1 MIDLKKEFDVV
12 GGKGVE
18 LYRKSLVDN
27 DRVATG
33 KTKNS
38 IRFESKPNKLTF
50 YALDHIRDIETGQT
64 KEQVANN
71 ASKGDFYQKIAEW
84 VKARN
89 IKRSPDSII
98 SGLLSKGWEGTPGII
113 TNVDDIVLSM
123 ARESIRK
130 GTRKDIL
137 DTLKISK

>member
-1 MIDLKKEFDVV
+1 MIDLKKEFDLI
-12 GGKGVE
+12 GSKGVD
-18 LYRKSLVDN
+18 LYKRSLIDN

-33 KTKNS
+33 KTKDS
-38 IRFESKPNKLTF
+38 IRFESKPNSLTF

-64 KEQVANN
+64 PAQVANS
-71 ASKGDFYQKIAEW
+71 ASSGDFYQKIAEW

-89 IKRSPDSII
+89 IKRSPDSVI

-113 TNVDDIVLSM
+113 TNIDDVVLSM
-123 ARESIRK
+123 ARESISK

-137 DTLKISK
+137 DTIKITK

>member
-38 IRFESKPNKLTF
+38 IRFESKPKKLTF

-64 KEQVANN
+64 KEQVAND
-71 ASKGDFYQKIAEW
+71 ASKDCSATF
-84 VKARN
+84 N
-89 IKRSPDSII
+89 D
-98 SGLLSKGWEGTPGII
+98 
-113 TNVDDIVLSM
+113 VLGP
-123 ARESIRK
+123 R
-130 GTRKDIL
+130 
-137 DTLKISK
+137 TLRIM